1 MSKQKIKCL
10 IVDDE
15 RLARTLLEN
24 FIGKLPRLEL
34 VEQCKNPIEAI
45 ACLQREEIDLMF
57 LDIQMPDLTGI
68 ELLKTLKHQPIT
80 IFTTAYSEYA
90 LEGYQLNVTDYLL
103 KPFSFNRFVQAV
115 NKAIEHIE
123 LKAAAETSAPIPQSF
138 SVQTP
143 TNHSEKIE
151 KDFML
156 IKADHK
162 VHKVKYADILYIQSM
177 REYAAF
183 YTTNGRIIALNSLKK
198 LETELPDSF
207 IRIHKS
213 YIVASEKVTTLEG
226 NQVYIGEEKLP
237 IGNFYR
243 DAVLK
248 RIFS

>member
-1 MSKQKIKCL
+1 MKEKIKCL
-10 IVDDE
+10 VVDDE
-15 RLARTLLEN
+15 RLARALMEN

-90 LEGYQLNVTDYLL
+90 LEGYQLNIMDYLL

-123 LKAAAETSAPIPQSF
+123 LKDAAQSPAPIPQAF
-138 SVQTP
+138 SVNP
-143 TNHSEKIE
+143 TVPNKE

-198 LETELPDSF
+198 LETELPKQF
-207 IRIHKS
+207 LRIHKS
-213 YIVASEKVTTLEG
+213 YIIASEKVTTLEG
-226 NQVYIGEEKLP
+226 NMVYIGDEKLP

-243 DAVLK
+243 DAVMK

>member
-1 MSKQKIKCL
+1 MKQKIKCL
-10 IVDDE
+10 VVDDE
-15 RLARTLLEN
+15 RLARMLLEN

-34 VEQCKNPIEAI
+34 VEQCKNPIETV

-68 ELLKTLKHQPIT
+68 ELLKTLKHQPVT

-90 LEGYQLNVTDYLL
+90 LEGYQLNIIDYLL
-103 KPFSFNRFVQAV
+103 ETISFNRFVQAV

-123 LKAAAETSAPIPQSF
+123 LKEAAKTTATVPQPFSADTTVTTSD
-138 SVQTP
+138 
-143 TNHSEKIE
+143 

-198 LETELPDSF
+198 LETELPKQF

-226 NQVYIGEEKLP
+226 NQVYIGDEKLP

-243 DAVLK
+243 DAVMR
-248 RIFS
+248 RIFSTD